1 MEEKEYKK
9 KIRHFWHRLKIE
21 ALVRAGSIGLA
32 AGFTVAAAILFY
44 GRIRYQK
51 LIFTEAVPVAVV
63 ILLAV
68 MFLGYFLVFR
78 PKKKT
83 VLARIDSLGLKERIV
98 TMEELKKEDTVI
110 AKAQRQDAQ
119 SHLNGLPARR
129 LKLRMYIVPFLYC
142 AVMAVLITVLILVP
156 IPEPEADPV
165 AEKNAQEMA
174 LVDELITALKDLVIK
189 SDVKEESKTE
199 LKEIIDALAVS
210 FTPEDSTLT
219 RTAKIATASKRLDM
233 YEAEKQSE
241 LTLLKQQLDGSEE
254 MKLQV
259 TEENEEQFRLS
270 RTVKKMKD
278 LMGTSIEVL
287 NMVEGTFWTP
297 GGPGSGTSYDV
308 EELPPE
314 EQPEGEEPPEG
325 EQGELPPEGME
336 PGENGE
342 PQEGME
348 GEWNGGIGS
357 ELIFDPEQ
365 GEVSYGVVYEEYY
378 QAILKA
384 LTEQEYSEDI
394 RKFIEDYANSLE

>member
-1 MEEKEYKK
+1 
-9 KIRHFWHRLKIE
+9 
-21 ALVRAGSIGLA
+21 
-32 AGFTVAAAILFY
+32 
-44 GRIRYQK
+44 
-51 LIFTEAVPVAVV
+51 
-63 ILLAV
+63 
-68 MFLGYFLVFR
+68 
-78 PKKKT
+78 
-83 VLARIDSLGLKERIV
+83 
-98 TMEELKKEDTVI
+98 
-110 AKAQRQDAQ
+110 
-119 SHLNGLPARR
+119 
-129 LKLRMYIVPFLYC
+129 
-142 AVMAVLITVLILVP
+142 
-156 IPEPEADPV
+156 
-165 AEKNAQEMA
+165 
-174 LVDELITALKDLVIK
+174 
-189 SDVKEESKTE
+189 
-199 LKEIIDALAVS
+199 
-210 FTPEDSTLT
+210 
-219 RTAKIATASKRLDM
+219 
-233 YEAEKQSE
+233 
-241 LTLLKQQLDGSEE
+241 
-254 MKLQV
+254 
-259 TEENEEQFRLS
+259 
-270 RTVKKMKD
+270 
-278 LMGTSIEVL
+278 MGTSIEVL